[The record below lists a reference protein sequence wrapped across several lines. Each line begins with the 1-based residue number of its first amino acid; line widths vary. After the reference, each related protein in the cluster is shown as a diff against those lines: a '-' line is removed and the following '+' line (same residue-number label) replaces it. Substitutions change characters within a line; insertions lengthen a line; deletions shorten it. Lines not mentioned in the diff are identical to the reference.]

1 MQNFKPCG
9 DGWRPSPIHFE
20 RLLPLQNS
28 GQNLKW
34 RTFMKTSTHAL
45 SLKAPKAQA
54 FDFLSRIENLPKWA
68 TLFCQ
73 KLERDAN
80 GRHKVIT
87 PNGEIF
93 FRIDSDAP
101 TGVIDMY
108 GGPTEEALAHWPTRV
123 IALGD
128 NESMF
133 IFTALQY
140 PGISDSDFAAQCQGL
155 EREFRHIKAHVE
167 AT

>member
-1 MQNFKPCG
+1 MN
-9 DGWRPSPIHFE
+9 
-20 RLLPLQNS
+20 
-28 GQNLKW
+28 
-34 RTFMKTSTHAL
+34 TSTHTLTLIA
-45 SLKAPKAQA
+45 SKERT

-73 KLERDAN
+73 QLKRDAG

-87 PNGEIF
+87 PQGEIF
-93 FRIDSDAP
+93 FRIDGDAR

-108 GGPTEEALAHWPTRV
+108 GGPTEPSLAHWPTRV
-123 IALGD
+123 ISLGD
-128 NESMF
+128 NESIF

-155 EREFRHIKAHVE
+155 EREFPHIKAHVE
-167 AT
+167 AAH

>member
-1 MQNFKPCG
+1 
-9 DGWRPSPIHFE
+9 
-20 RLLPLQNS
+20 
-28 GQNLKW
+28 
-34 RTFMKTSTHAL
+34 MKTSTHAL
-45 SLKAPKAQA
+45 PLKAPKARA

-73 KLERDAN
+73 KLESDAT

-93 FRIDSDAP
+93 FRIVSDP
-101 TGVIDMY
+101 RTGVIDMY
-108 GGPTEEALAHWPTRV
+108 GGPTEETLAHWPTRV

-140 PGISDSDFAAQCQGL
+140 PGISNSDFAAQCQGL
-155 EREFRHIKAHVE
+155 EREFPHIKAHVE
-167 AT
+167 AIRL